1 MAARVVETLA
11 NKDIE
16 VLTVR
21 DVQPEPTIENVET
34 VYRDQIAP
42 FAPDAVL
49 AIGGGSVLDAAKLF
63 AVRLTNH
70 APLRDWLGIDLI
82 ASPGVPLILV
92 PTTSGTG
99 SEVTPNAIVTL
110 PDEELKVGI
119 VSRHLLPQ
127 LVILDATLTLDLPK
141 PITAATGM
149 DAFIH
154 ALESYISTKAN
165 PVSDMYAMESMRLIG
180 GNLIEAYENGHSLK
194 AREAMLLGSMYGD
207 LALTA
212 AVHALAYPLGGMF
225 NITHGV
231 ANSMLLPHVMEF
243 NLDAIVGRL
252 ANVAHALGL
261 ARYDDSDD
269 AAANALLASSRL
281 DRRARN
287 SARPAQIRRGRRASR
302 CARRGG
308 VESEA
313 AARQQPE
320 AAESRRHQG
329 DLSPPAAMS
338 SPDAGSARLLII
350 GDDLSGTA
358 DCAVTCAR
366 HGLTSVVSLGP
377 APAMDA
383 ARIDVLAIDTDTRRQ
398 LPADAAR
405 ANQEAWHAHSAGRRI
420 YKKIDSTLLGNV
432 AAEVAALAS
441 VAGMAVVAPAFPQAG
456 RTTRGARQ
464 FVFGTPVMRAR
475 SSRPVARLRVPCCR
489 P

>member
-1 MAARVVETLA
+1 MSSVYHFQTVNHIVHGPNSLDQLPEKLALLDRPVRRIAFITQPAMEANGVAARVVETLA
-11 NKDIE
+11 KKDIE

-49 AIGGGSVLDAAKLF
+49 AVGGGSVLDAAKLF

-82 ASPGVPLILV
+82 ASPGKPLILV

-180 GNLIEAYENGHSLK
+180 ANLIEAYENGHSLK
-194 AREAMLLGSMYGD
+194 AREAMLLGSMYGG
-207 LALTA
+207 LALTAAGTA

-252 ANVAHALGL
+252 ARVAHALGL
-261 ARYDDSDD
+261 VRHDDSDD
-269 AAANALLASSRL
+269 AAANALLARL
-281 DRRARN
+281 R
-287 SARPAQIRRGRRASR
+287 
-302 CARRGG
+302 
-308 VESEA
+308 EWTA
-313 AARQQPE
+313 A
-320 AAESRRHQG
+320 
-329 DLSPPAAMS
+329 
-338 SPDAGSARLLII
+338 
-350 GDDLSGTA
+350 
-358 DCAVTCAR
+358 
-366 HGLTSVVSLGP
+366 
-377 APAMDA
+377 
-383 ARIDVLAIDTDTRRQ
+383 LAIPQDLRKFGVAEAH
-398 LPADAAR
+398 LDALAVAASKVKR
-405 ANQEAWHAHSAGRRI
+405 
-420 YKKIDSTLLGNV
+420 LLGNNPKPLNLDDIK
-432 AAEVAALAS
+432 AIY
-441 VAGMAVVAPAFPQAG
+441 
-456 RTTRGARQ
+456 R
-464 FVFGTPVMRAR
+464 
-475 SSRPVARLRVPCCR
+475 RLLP
-489 P
+489 